1 MLLRRVLS
9 LARPVGTTSVR
20 RVVPR
25 RAASSSVQLSDE
37 ERELLNAPRDV
48 DQTDVVIVGGG
59 PSGLAAAIRIKQ
71 RDPNLRVTL
80 VEKGS
85 EIGMHSC
92 ALSPDPYTGMHCS
105 SRMARAH
112 APTHAGAHIL
122 SGAVIEPRSLNEL
135 LPSWK
140 EDGVSIDRSLTRSL
154 TCSPRSLTGSA
165 QHVGH
170 ARPVPLP
177 DREELDR
184 HARRTHYI
192 IVTIDDSGT
201 SSIALLVTT
210 ARWCIR
216 FLNST
221 IMATTSCRSATCA
234 AGSARRPRTSTASRS
249 TPASPPPR
257 CCTTSAVTSRA
268 SPPVTSASTAKAG
281 PRARSLAAWSCTRA
295 SRSSPRAAA
304 ARSPRASSTSSSC
317 ETQTTSR
324 PTASASRRCAL
335 FLPSRS
341 LRHVA
346 AY

>member
-1 MLLRRVLS
+1 MHRAMS
-9 LARPVGTTSVR
+9 TKPMSSSSAAVR
-20 RVVPR
+20 R
-25 RAASSSVQLSDE
+25 AS
-37 ERELLNAPRDV
+37 
-48 DQTDVVIVGGG
+48 
-59 PSGLAAAIRIKQ
+59 
-71 RDPNLRVTL
+71 
-80 VEKGS
+80 
-85 EIGMHSC
+85 
-92 ALSPDPYTGMHCS
+92 
-105 SRMARAH
+105 
-112 APTHAGAHIL
+112 
-122 SGAVIEPRSLNEL
+122 L
-135 LPSWK
+135 LPSASSNAIRTCASRSSRRAPRLVCTPAHSPLTHTPECIAHRVWHVRTHPHTQ
-140 EDGVSIDRSLTRSL
+140 ERTFSRAPSSSHARSMSCCHLGRRMGYRSIALARSLTHLL
-154 TCSPRSLTGSA
+154 TCSLRSLTGSA

>member
-1 MLLRRVLS
+1 MIDVSESEGGNEGLPPPLPPSFAHCLAAAAAAASRSRGVIAMLLRRVLS

-112 APTHAGAHIL
+112 TPTHAGAHIL

-140 EDGVSIDRSLTRSL
+140 EDGVSIDRS
-154 TCSPRSLTGSA
+154 
-165 QHVGH
+165 
-170 ARPVPLP
+170 
-177 DREELDR
+177 
-184 HARRTHYI
+184 
-192 IVTIDDSGT
+192 
-201 SSIALLVTT
+201 
-210 ARWCIR
+210 
-216 FLNST
+216 
-221 IMATTSCRSATCA
+221 
-234 AGSARRPRTSTASRS
+234 
-249 TPASPPPR
+249 
-257 CCTTSAVTSRA
+257 
-268 SPPVTSASTAKAG
+268 
-281 PRARSLAAWSCTRA
+281 RSLAHSLAHLLTAFVDRLRSTRWSRA
-295 SRSSPRAAA
+295 
-304 ARSPRASSTSSSC
+304 TSSS
-317 ETQTTSR
+317 S
-324 PTASASRRCAL
+324 
-335 FLPSRS
+335 
-341 LRHVA
+341 
-346 AY
+346 